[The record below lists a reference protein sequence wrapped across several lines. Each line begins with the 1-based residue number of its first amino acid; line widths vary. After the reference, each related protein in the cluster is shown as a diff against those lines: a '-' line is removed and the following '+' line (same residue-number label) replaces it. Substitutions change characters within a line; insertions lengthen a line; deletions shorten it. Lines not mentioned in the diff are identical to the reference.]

1 MSSTRKGFHVN
12 ASRWALAALAFVLC
26 GSVLLFAEEPK
37 AETDAPAE
45 AAAAKALGDSAAAA
59 EEAAPAAAAD
69 PAVSAAQAAESDT
82 KKQANKARL
91 TKPWKDLSS
100 LSEDQKTQIA
110 AIHRKAV
117 QEIKQIQ
124 QRERDAIMA
133 LLNDEQKTEIQ
144 TLTDKA
150 AAERKTRQPAKA
162 KNADEATDAASRAE

>member
-1 MSSTRKGFHVN
+1 MN
-12 ASRWALAALAFVLC
+12 ASRWALAAVAFVLG

-37 AETDAPAE
+37 SETAAP
-45 AAAAKALGDSAAAA
+45 AAAAAA
-59 EEAAPAAAAD
+59 EAAPAAASEVAAPAAASD
-69 PAVSAAQAAESDT
+69 SAVSAAQAAESDT
-82 KKQANKARL
+82 KKEVNKARL

-133 LLNDEQKTEIQ
+133 LLNDEQKTELQ
-144 TLTDKA
+144 ALTDKA
-150 AAERKTRQPAKA
+150 AAERKTKQPAKA
-162 KNADEATDAASRAE
+162 KKADDEATDAASRAE